1 MKSRVRLGV
10 AVAVAIAVLAM
21 SASSPA
27 GSLQTQGSGTRYVD
41 TVFAAVDVTGGVVYA
56 TPTGWDGTP
65 VTLRADV
72 YEPRGDPAV
81 DRRVVVLVHG
91 GGFAK
96 GTRSDLRG
104 EAIEMARRGYVAVA
118 VDYRLRPDP
127 TMTWCDFVPGGPDC
141 DPRLADAIGD
151 AAADVGA
158 AVDAVR
164 AAHEDMRVD
173 PVEVAVMGWSAGAI
187 TALYLAHGTV
197 PGGHGK
203 AAPTPRIQAAVSF
216 MGAMAPDDVASGAA
230 PVLMVHGT
238 DDTVV
243 PYAAAEAA
251 TLAAQ
256 AAGDDSRLVSFP
268 GVGHGFDPPD
278 AAAAAGQAVAFLDD
292 VLGP

>member
-1 MKSRVRLGV
+1 MRSRVSLG
-10 AVAVAIAVLAM
+10 VAVAIAVLAM
-21 SASSPA
+21 SASPPT
-27 GSLQTQGSGTRYVD
+27 GSRRAQGGGTRYVD
-41 TVFAAVDVTGGVVYA
+41 TVFAAVDVTSGVVYA
-56 TPTGWDGTP
+56 TPAGWDGAP

-81 DRRVVVLVHG
+81 GRRVVVLVHG

-104 EAIEMARRGYVAVA
+104 EATDMARRGYVAVA

-127 TMTWCDFVPGGPDC
+127 TMAWCDFVPGGPDC

-164 AAHEDMRVD
+164 AVHEAMRVD
-173 PVEVAVMGWSAGAI
+173 PAAVAVIGWSAGAI

-197 PGGHGK
+197 PGGHGA
-203 AAPTPRIQAAVSF
+203 AAPTARVQAAVSF
-216 MGAMAPDDVASGAA
+216 MGAMAPGDVAPGAA
-230 PVLMVHGT
+230 PVLMLHGT
-238 DDTVV
+238 ADTVV

-251 TLAAQ
+251 HQAAQ
-256 AAGDDSRLVSFP
+256 AAGDDSHLVSFP

-278 AAAAAGQAVAFLDD
+278 AAAAAAHAVAFLDD
-292 VLGP
+292 VLQR